1 MDYDP
6 SLWDRVLAAVDVNLD
21 LMVAAVWRLAQAL
34 FWGCWPPFR
43 EVEGGVVGV
52 ASEVGVVVVVAVGV
66 ASEVVVLAV
75 VAVVGVASSSAVVRS
90 SQGAVVVVVV
100 VVAAGLRVA
109 HTQRDNSGL

>member
-1 MDYDP
+1 ME
-6 SLWDRVLAAVDVNLD
+6 VNLD
-21 LMVAAVWRLAQAL
+21 LVVAAVLRLVQAL

-52 ASEVGVVVVVAVGV
+52 ASEDVVVVVV

-75 VAVVGVASSSAVVRS
+75 VAVVDVASSSAVVRS
-90 SQGAVVVVVV
+90 SQGAVAVVVV